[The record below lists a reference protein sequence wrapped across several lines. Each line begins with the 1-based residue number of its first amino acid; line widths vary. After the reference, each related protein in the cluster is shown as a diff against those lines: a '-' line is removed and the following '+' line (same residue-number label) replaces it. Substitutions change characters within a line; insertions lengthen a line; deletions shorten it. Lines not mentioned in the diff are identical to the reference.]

1 MNNGDSAKSKN
12 LDQENYYQNLQILG
26 LDLHIPVFPVSAGI
40 IILFVAYALVFQEHA
55 NNFFSDVRH
64 AITINLDWLFMIAA
78 NVFLLFC
85 IYLIFSPLGN
95 IRIGGKDTKPNYS
108 RLSWF
113 AMMFAAGVGI
123 GLMFYGVLEPVTHML
138 SPPLKISP
146 GSQEAPTIGLA
157 AANYHWGLHAWGI
170 YSVVGISL
178 AISHYNKGLPLTI
191 RYAFH
196 SLFGDHVSGILGDV
210 IDILAV
216 FATLFGLAT
225 SLGLGAQQVAGGLD
239 HIFGIANTG
248 STKVVIVLIITSIAI
263 ISVIRGMDRGVKLL
277 SEINIA
283 LAFALFVFVL
293 IASPTGDVII
303 SALQSFLD
311 YAVYLIPLSN
321 PMERTDTMFY
331 RDWTIFYWAW
341 WIAWSPFVG
350 MFIARVSKGRTVRE
364 FMICALLVPS
374 TACILWM
381 SVFGGS
387 AFLQYFDQ
395 GYLQVIKAVQ
405 ESSIEL
411 SLFRF
416 LEFMPYSKITS
427 VFALLLII
435 IFFVTSMD
443 SGSLVIDTI
452 TAGGKIDAHVSQRVF
467 WCTFEG
473 LTAIALLLGGG
484 LTALQAASLITG
496 LPFLFVLLLM
506 IISLR
511 QGLLAEPK

>member
-1 MNNGDSAKSKN
+1 MNNGDSATPQNLNQKS
-12 LDQENYYQNLQILG
+12 YHQNLQILG
-26 LDLHIPVFPVSAGI
+26 LDLHIPVFPFSAAI
-40 IILFVAYALVFQEHA
+40 IICFVAYALLFQEDA
-55 NNFFSDVRH
+55 NSVFSSVKNT
-64 AITINLDWLFMIAA
+64 ITINLDWLFISAG
-78 NVFLLFC
+78 NIFLVFC

-95 IRIGGKDTKPNYS
+95 VRIGGIQATPNYS

-138 SPPLKISP
+138 NPPLNIP
-146 GSQEAPTIGLA
+146 VGTQEAKEIGLA
-157 AANYHWGLHAWGI
+157 ATGFHWGLHAWGI

-196 SLFGDHVSGILGDV
+196 SLFGDRVSGILGDV

-225 SLGLGAQQVAGGLD
+225 SLGLGAQQVAGGLN
-239 HIFGIANTG
+239 HVFGIANTP
-248 STKVVIVLIITSIAI
+248 STKVCIVLFITAIAI
-263 ISVIRGMDRGVKLL
+263 VSVVRGMDKGVKLL

-283 LAFALFVFVL
+283 LAFALFCFVL
-293 IASPTGDVII
+293 LMSPKIDVMKIT
-303 SALQSFLD
+303 LQNFIN
-311 YAVYLIPLSN
+311 YLYYIVPLSS
-321 PMERTDTMFY
+321 PIDRTDTSFY
-331 RDWTIFYWAW
+331 HDWTIFYWAW

-350 MFIARVSKGRTVRE
+350 MFIARVSRGRTVRE
-364 FMICALLVPS
+364 FMVCALLAPS
-374 TACILWM
+374 SACVIWM

-387 AFLQYFDQ
+387 AFIQYFDQ
-395 GYLQVIKAVQ
+395 GYSQVIEAVQ
-405 ESSIEL
+405 ASNIEL

-416 LEFMPYSKITS
+416 LELMPYANITS

-506 IISLR
+506 TISLR